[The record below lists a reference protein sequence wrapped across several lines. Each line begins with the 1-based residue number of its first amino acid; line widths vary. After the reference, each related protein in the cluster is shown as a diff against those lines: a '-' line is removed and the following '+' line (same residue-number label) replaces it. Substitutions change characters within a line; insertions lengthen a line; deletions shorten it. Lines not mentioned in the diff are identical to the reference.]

1 MKTVETNCIFCDI
14 VSGREGSSILYEDEQ
29 IIALMNIRPVN
40 SGEFLIIPKIHI
52 DHFNDL
58 PDDLACHILLTAQ
71 KLSKNLMAKLKSL
84 RIGYLVHG
92 FGVPHAHLNVI
103 PLNSPNDIVAMKQLK
118 IINEEIVDDITLLP
132 QPTRSELDK
141 TASILRIQQ

>member
-1 MKTVETNCIFCDI
+1 MKTIESNCIFCDI
-14 VSGREGSSILYEDEQ
+14 VTGKAESSKIYEDEH

-40 SGEFLIIPKIHI
+40 AGEFLIIPKIHI
-52 DHFNDL
+52 DHFIDL
-58 PDDLACHILLTAQ
+58 PSELACHILLTAQ
-71 KLSKNLMAKLKSL
+71 TLSNNLMKTLKPL

-103 PLNSPNDIVAMKQLK
+103 PLNSPNDIVSIKQLK
-118 IINEEIVDDITLLP
+118 IINEEIIDDITLLP

-141 TASILRIQQ
+141 IASELKNC